1 MEEAAGFTQIGI
13 VSYGYGCATEFP
25 GVYTRLDRFTPWV
38 RSILDMETTSTTITT
53 ITTITT
59 TSTSTSSDID
69 IDNSPKPTP
78 HFEFLS
84 SKNGSDKNVFSLYF
98 SFAIA
103 IMLSYLF

>member
-38 RSILDMETTSTTITT
+38 RSILDMETTSTT
-53 ITTITT
+53 
-59 TSTSTSSDID
+59 TSTSTSSDINN
-69 IDNSPKPTP
+69 IESSPKPTP

-84 SKNGSDKNVFSLYF
+84 SKNGSDKNVFSLYL
-98 SFAIA
+98 SFAMA

>member
-38 RSILDMETTSTTITT
+38 RSILDMETTSTT
-53 ITTITT
+53 

-69 IDNSPKPTP
+69 GDNSDSSPKPTP

-98 SFAIA
+98 SFAMA